1 MSYMDDP
8 ITSETTEGFGLMFF
22 NARWLDPQLGRFTQA
37 DSIVPGGVQGLDR
50 YAYANN
56 SPLVYIDPSGHDY
69 VPSGDGS
76 AWNSIQ
82 ADLNWQVTNPNG
94 VLNVTAEQGALKGAA
109 IVGIIGGVAGGIL
122 SSPSG
127 PFAPLGSVWGIAVGT
142 TIGGVAGAVVGYVID
157 QATEA
162 PQEDVAAIASLMDL
176 AAANASYEIVDY
188 YFETEYTY
196 ITDPDTGAGR
206 TPTKI
211 TTFYVFD
218 ENSNK
223 WLSYQFQSEKG
234 LNIILDTFKNYDLKP
249 DQRYKSKVKY
259 Q

>member
-1 MSYMDDP
+1 M
-8 ITSETTEGFGLMFF
+8 
-22 NARWLDPQLGRFTQA
+22 
-37 DSIVPGGVQGLDR
+37 DR

-94 VLNVTAEQGALKGAA
+94 VLNVTAEQSALKGAA

-122 SSPSG
+122 SSPTG
-127 PFAPLGSVWGIAVGT
+127 PFAPLGAVWGIVIGT
-142 TIGGVAGAVVGYVID
+142 TIGSVAGAVVGYVID

-162 PQEDVAAIASLMDL
+162 PQEDVDSVASLMDL
-176 AAANASYEIVDY
+176 ASANASSDIVAY

-196 ITDPDTGAGR
+196 VKDLDTGAGR
-206 TPTKI
+206 TPTKTI
-211 TTFYVFD
+211 TFYVFD
-218 ENSNK
+218 EKNNK
-223 WLSYQFQSEKG
+223 WLSYQFQSEVG
-234 LNIILDTFKNYDLKP
+234 LKIVQDTFKNYHLKP
-249 DQRYKSKVKY
+249 DQRYKSKYKY
-259 Q
+259 E